1 MALIGSLA
9 FQACSKTEDGST
21 ASGESKEQVITLA
34 VVNGNNSSTRAGRP
48 LLSSEPNHTIENV
61 TVYVVNDSD
70 NTIAATKTYSD
81 WQNESADYRTD
92 DGRFVE
98 FLLDDKLE
106 DGRYRIFAVGYHNG
120 SSYGDITGALVSAGT
135 FNENAALALSEDKG
149 AEEIFAGST
158 EAFDVVKTEGFKRTI
173 VLNRQVAGVYVYA
186 NEIPYIAG
194 GHDTVRCRLRNP
206 DVPDAAGRRTQPG
219 NTALGRGTAGFREC
233 RRETYHRNAAERF
246 GGTHSNIACREHRHG
261 HLFQHSPQPSLHHG
275 RKEPVPELRGGRSG
289 GSKHR
294 RCTCPERKARMADTE
309 LHIFQLTASAG
320 NIMNYD
326 KTIFTALFT
335 LLAAACTHDGFDSGD
350 SRRTEMHDT
359 EIEFVLGTTQTGTRS
374 TVYGHTFIPDGA
386 LIPQNE
392 PTRIVLS
399 SNNWQQVNDVR
410 IYVFKR
416 NSTSHFT
423 YYRPLNADG
432 VKQDY
437 IRADEFL
444 DKFDI
449 SPYAVW
455 WGGTD
460 DMDETHSFTGS
471 MVLESGEYRF
481 LAVAR
486 DDCNVPAD
494 RRLTDPNVPAG
505 EWLAWTEA
513 TTILEEAT
521 LACTGRPDVSATE
534 LFSGHTGESVTI
546 DGSGSSSS
554 WSSSGQS
561 NPPMPAYWLLRADI
575 PSNTA
580 VRNGSYV
587 NTSPEN
593 TEHPDAILKG
603 AFVMPQQA
611 NGSMADKG
619 KTYDN
624 SLYLVFI
631 GYDSYLKKEIALE
644 WRPVRLVSDTDS
656 CDPLYYPIL
665 ANHFYSIGSC
675 LFAEDGSCLADDTPI
690 DLQEEGKVEI
700 TVCID
705 DCWNEFYGGA
715 IGSPC
720 PGLWAIP
727 NGENMTQESY
737 NNKYPEP

>member
-1 MALIGSLA
+1 MYKTTIDNWSSPDNMASIPW
-9 FQACSKTEDGST
+9 ST
-21 ASGESKEQVITLA
+21 SSGQ
-34 VVNGNNSSTRAGRP
+34 
-48 LLSSEPNHTIENV
+48 
-61 TVYVVNDSD
+61 
-70 NTIAATKTYSD
+70 
-81 WQNESADYRTD
+81 
-92 DGRFVE
+92 
-98 FLLDDKLE
+98 
-106 DGRYRIFAVGYHNG
+106 GRYTTVTL
-120 SSYGDITGALVSAGT
+120 GDG
-135 FNENAALALSEDKG
+135 EHLSEGKLYMAYVIGWQSGTYGQYEPFSGIETGDTYNRTETANVPDG
-149 AEEIFAGST
+149 GSAEEIFAGA
-158 EAFDVVKTEGFKRTI
+158 EMFFVKEGIITSGSGNASANGDGVI
-173 VLNRQVAGVYVYA
+173 VARRQVAGTFGYFTRIPTAVGGFNVAKLRLVATRRNRTVIFGGFRGVDDSFNFDKDNVINGMNPRTDYDARLAGSTANDAFIVY
-186 NEIPYIAG
+186 EIDL
-194 GHDTVRCRLRNP
+194 HKWF
-206 DVPDAAGRRTQPG
+206 PG
-219 NTALGRGTAGFREC
+219 NTE
-233 RRETYHRNAAERF
+233 N
-246 GGTHSNIACREHRHG
+246 
-261 HLFQHSPQPSLHHG
+261 P
-275 RKEPVPELRGGRSG
+275 
-289 GSKHR
+289 
-294 RCTCPERKARMADTE
+294 
-309 LHIFQLTASAG
+309 
-320 NIMNYD
+320 
-326 KTIFTALFT
+326 
-335 LLAAACTHDGFDSGD
+335 LLPLDLNGDGYLDSGD
-350 SRRTEMHDT
+350 SRRTELHDT

-392 PTRIVLS
+392 PPRIVLS

-416 NSTSHFT
+416 NSTGHFT

-486 DDCNVPAD
+486 DDRNVPAD

-521 LACTGRPDVSATE
+521 LSCTGRPEVSASE

-546 DGSGSSSS
+546 DGSGSHIYRTITLHRAVAGILMYVEHVPATIKAFVRDASGKIRKQDVAVKSLAIVHGQTISDRVLLSSREAVEGTLTVSETNSSS
-554 WSSSGQS
+554 SGSGSSSSGSSSGQS

-575 PSNTA
+575 TSNTA

-611 NGSMADKG
+611 NDSKADKG

-644 WRPVRLVSDTDS
+644 WRPVRLVSDTES

-665 ANHFYSIGSC
+665 ANHFYSIGSR
-675 LFAEDGSCLADDTPI
+675 LFAEDGNCLTDDTPI

-705 DCWNEFYGGA
+705 DCWNEYYGGA

-720 PGLWAIP
+720 PGLWVDP
-727 NGENMTQESY
+727 EWGEHDAGELQ
-737 NNKYPEP
+737 

>member
-1 MALIGSLA
+1 
-9 FQACSKTEDGST
+9 
-21 ASGESKEQVITLA
+21 
-34 VVNGNNSSTRAGRP
+34 
-48 LLSSEPNHTIENV
+48 
-61 TVYVVNDSD
+61 
-70 NTIAATKTYSD
+70 
-81 WQNESADYRTD
+81 
-92 DGRFVE
+92 
-98 FLLDDKLE
+98 
-106 DGRYRIFAVGYHNG
+106 
-120 SSYGDITGALVSAGT
+120 
-135 FNENAALALSEDKG
+135 
-149 AEEIFAGST
+149 
-158 EAFDVVKTEGFKRTI
+158 
-173 VLNRQVAGVYVYA
+173 
-186 NEIPYIAG
+186 
-194 GHDTVRCRLRNP
+194 
-206 DVPDAAGRRTQPG
+206 
-219 NTALGRGTAGFREC
+219 
-233 RRETYHRNAAERF
+233 
-246 GGTHSNIACREHRHG
+246 
-261 HLFQHSPQPSLHHG
+261 
-275 RKEPVPELRGGRSG
+275 
-289 GSKHR
+289 
-294 RCTCPERKARMADTE
+294 
-309 LHIFQLTASAG
+309 
-320 NIMNYD
+320 MNYD

-374 TVYGHTFIPDGA
+374 TVYGHTFVPDGA

-392 PTRIVLS
+392 PPRIVLS

-416 NSTSHFT
+416 NSTGHFT
-423 YYRPLNADG
+423 YYKPLNADR

-521 LACTGRPDVSATE
+521 LSCTGRPEVSVTE

-546 DGSGSSSS
+546 DGSGSSS
-554 WSSSGQS
+554 GQS

-575 PSNTA
+575 TSNTA

-611 NGSMADKG
+611 NDSKADKG

-665 ANHFYSIGSC
+665 ANHFYSIGSR
-675 LFAEDGSCLADDTPI
+675 LFAEDGNCLTDDTPI

-720 PGLWAIP
+720 PGLWVDP
-727 NGENMTQESY
+727 EWGEHDAGELQ
-737 NNKYPEP
+737 